1 MTEPKKQDL
10 YAEVTQR
17 ILAAMDE
24 GTAPW
29 QRPWKELAHRGVP
42 RNGLTHR
49 EYSGINTALLQVE
62 ACQHGYDDNRWFTFN
77 QANMAGAKVRKGE
90 RSTAVYFFKLL
101 QLPGSEQHNDSVSD
115 TKEHRRAVPFL
126 AQFRVFNAAQL
137 DGVAPA
143 PDQCPPEFEPVTALE
158 SLLAIHNPVIR
169 HGGSKAYY
177 SPSRDLIQLPSRQ
190 AFADEEAYIATAC
203 HELAHWTGAPH
214 RLDRKFGSFGSPD
227 YAREELRA
235 EWASAMLAAR
245 IGVPYQ
251 VPQHASYL
259 AAWRD
264 VLKADRFEVIR
275 AARDAQRIA
284 DYLTDAPLA
293 ADEPVESANVVSPV
307 PGLTAS
313 VSPGSLTPSEAKAFE
328 RLQRRQPAKAHGDGQ
343 GPGLRLDGAWSPT
356 RHVQAP

>member
-1 MTEPKKQDL
+1 MNEHKKHDL

-29 QRPWKELAHRGVP
+29 QRPWKELARRGLP
-42 RNGLTHR
+42 RNGLSQR
-49 EYSGINTALLQVE
+49 AYSGINTALLQVE

-77 QANMAGAKVRKGE
+77 QANMAGAKVRRGE

-101 QLPGSEQHNDSVSD
+101 QPQSGDEHKD
-115 TKEHRRAVPFL
+115 TSGENRDARRAIPFL
-126 AQFRVFNAAQL
+126 TQFRVFNAAQL
-137 DGVAPA
+137 EGIAPMPDGPTQELAPI
-143 PDQCPPEFEPVTALE
+143 PALDG
-158 SLLAIHNPVIR
+158 LLAIHQPVIR

-190 AFADEEAYIATAC
+190 AFADAEAYVATVC
-203 HELAHWTGAPH
+203 HELGHWTGAPH
-214 RLDRKFGSFGSPD
+214 RLDRKFGSAGSPD

-235 EWASAMLAAR
+235 EWAAAMLSAK

-284 DYLTDAPLA
+284 DYLV
-293 ADEPVESANVVSPV
+293 DEPVEESAKEAFNSQPA
-307 PGLTAS
+307 PALNQALRTTAI
-313 VSPGSLTPSEAKAFE
+313 E
-328 RLQRRQPAKAHGDGQ
+328 RLQRRSALRATHVDHNSKGICTAPMSSLS
-343 GPGLRLDGAWSPT
+343 PG
-356 RHVQAP
+356 AP

>member
-1 MTEPKKQDL
+1 MNETKRQDL

-17 ILAAMDE
+17 ILTAMDE

-29 QRPWKELAHRGVP
+29 QRPWKELAHQGVP
-42 RNGLTHR
+42 RNGLTNR

-62 ACQHGYDDNRWFTFN
+62 ACQRGYDDNRWFTFN
-77 QANMAGAKVRKGE
+77 QANMAGAKVRRGE
-90 RSTAVYFFKLL
+90 KSTAVYFFKLL
-101 QLPGSEQHNDSVSD
+101 QLPENDQHNGAISD
-115 TKEHRRAVPFL
+115 TQEGRRAIPFL

-143 PDQCPPEFEPVTALE
+143 SDQSPAEPEPAMALQ
-158 SLLAIHNPVIR
+158 SLLAIHNPLIR

-177 SPSRDLIQLPSRQ
+177 SPSRDIIQLPSRH
-190 AFADEEAYIATAC
+190 AFPDQDAYIATAC
-203 HELAHWTGAPH
+203 HELGHWTGAPH
-214 RLDRKFGSFGSPD
+214 RLNRKFGNFGSPD

-284 DYLTDAPLA
+284 DYLIDAPLSRE
-293 ADEPVESANVVSPV
+293 DQE
-307 PGLTAS
+307 
-313 VSPGSLTPSEAKAFE
+313 SEACLYSQSIVLQPHNAVVD
-328 RLQRRQPAKAHGDGQ
+328 RLLRRRTATTKQRE
-343 GPGLRLDGAWSPT
+343 
-356 RHVQAP
+356 APENESGRRSTLVLN

>member
-1 MTEPKKQDL
+1 MNETKRQDL

-17 ILAAMDE
+17 ILTAMDE

-29 QRPWKELAHRGVP
+29 QRPWKELANLGAP
-42 RNGLTHR
+42 RNGLTNR
-49 EYSGINTALLQVE
+49 EYSGINTALLQIS
-62 ACQHGYDDNRWFTFN
+62 ACHQGFDDNRWFTFS
-77 QANMAGAKVRKGE
+77 QANLAGARVRKGE

-101 QLPGSEQHNDSVSD
+101 QPSGGDQQTDAVGESQMP
-115 TKEHRRAVPFL
+115 RRAIPFL

-137 DGVAPA
+137 DGVAAASRQHPQEFA
-143 PDQCPPEFEPVTALE
+143 PVRALE
-158 SLLAIHNPVIR
+158 SLLAIHNPSIR

-190 AFADEEAYIATAC
+190 AFVDEEAYVATVC
-203 HELAHWTGAPH
+203 HELGHWTGAPH

-284 DYLTDAPLA
+284 DYLVDAPLA
-293 ADEPVESANVVSPV
+293 ADEPDESENVLSPAPRLAAST
-307 PGLTAS
+307 PGLPPAGNT
-313 VSPGSLTPSEAKAFE
+313 AFE
-328 RLQRRQPAKAHGDGQ
+328 RLQRRQPAKSQGDSHGKR
-343 GPGLRLDGAWSPT
+343 GPKLEGVFSPT
-356 RHVQAP
+356 PPLQSP